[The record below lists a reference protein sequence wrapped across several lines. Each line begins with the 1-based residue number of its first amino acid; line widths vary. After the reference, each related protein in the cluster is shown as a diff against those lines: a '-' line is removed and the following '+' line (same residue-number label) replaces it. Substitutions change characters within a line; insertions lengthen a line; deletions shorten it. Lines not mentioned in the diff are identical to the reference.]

1 MAQRDEA
8 ASQPTTAAEMHRPVS
23 AAEDARNTRG
33 VSSMLTRRELLIA
46 AAAVSVAACAP
57 VAQHDVKRAPT
68 PSPTPFSLDR
78 PATLFADGTVPDTLA
93 RAAVPRLSGVAGIPR
108 ATSVTN
114 HASPDLILTY
124 GALPPGYHGAPVG
137 ASAAALITHLRVP
150 VDNVTLPQARAL
162 LSGATGDWASASAPS
177 SLGVRVFALDTL
189 PAPAGLTLAA
199 HATRLPTVT
208 ALLEA
213 VRAQPGSLALV
224 PAEVADWSVRN
235 LGVAGVYPIQGRGT
249 VPAASSLP
257 ALTLTLGVSDA
268 LARRGLKPADV
279 AAALA
284 PLLAAASPALDM
296 LVVGDIMLGRAV
308 NAKMVGN
315 NDYLYPFRQIH
326 DEFHGADLRVANLEC
341 TVTDL
346 YPIPTDPFTFTF
358 VTAKRAVEGLA
369 YAGLSAVTV
378 ANNHADGPGPGPLL
392 DMIAT
397 LRGKGIAVCG
407 GGNTLDEA
415 RAPAI
420 VSAKGTR
427 VALLGYD
434 MIPPQGAYATTGSPG
449 LAPVDLET
457 LPRDIATARAKAD
470 LVIPYF
476 HWGIEYTKVPT
487 IDQQRTARAAI
498 DAGADMVL
506 GNHPHWVQGIESYKG
521 RLIVYSFGNFVFD
534 QDWSR
539 PTREGVMIHL
549 YWRGATLAGIRIVP
563 VLDENRCQP
572 RLLAPAE
579 SVDIF
584 DRMWSGTDLLAA
596 GQYGP
601 EPEG

>member
-1 MAQRDEA
+1 MAEQDDA
-8 ASQPTTAAEMHRPVS
+8 ANQLAPAATAHMPGS
-23 AAEDARNTRG
+23 AAEAARDAARL
-33 VSSMLTRRELLIA
+33 LTRRELLVA

-57 VAQHDVKRAPT
+57 AAAHDVKRAPT

-93 RAAVPRLSGVAGIPR
+93 HAAAPRLAGVAGIPR
-108 ATSVTN
+108 ATLVTD

-124 GALPPGYHGAPVG
+124 GALPSGYRGAPVG
-137 ASAAALITHLRVP
+137 ASAAALVTHLRVP
-150 VDNVTLPQARAL
+150 VDSVTLPQARAL
-162 LSGATGDWASASAPS
+162 LSGATGDWATVGAPS

-189 PAPAGLTLAA
+189 PTPTGIVLAA
-199 HATRLPTVT
+199 HATRLPTLA
-208 ALLEA
+208 ALLDA

-235 LGVAGVYPIQGRGT
+235 LGVAGVYPIQGRDTARAG
-249 VPAASSLP
+249 SSLP
-257 ALTLTLGVSDA
+257 ALTLTLGLSRS
-268 LARRGLKPADV
+268 LAARGLKPADV
-279 AAALA
+279 ATALA

-308 NAKMVGN
+308 NTKMVGY
-315 NDYLYPFRQIH
+315 NDYLYPFRQISG
-326 DEFHGADLRVANLEC
+326 EFHGADLRVANLEC

-392 DMIAT
+392 DMITT

-434 MIPPQGAYATTGSPG
+434 MIPPQGAYATASSPG

-457 LPRDIATARAKAD
+457 LPHDIAAARAKAD

-549 YWRGATLAGIRIVP
+549 YWRGTTLAGIRIVP

-572 RLLAPAE
+572 RILAPAE

>member
-1 MAQRDEA
+1 MAEQDE
-8 ASQPTTAAEMHRPVS
+8 TTDQFARAAEARAPGS
-23 AAEDARNTRG
+23 AAET
-33 VSSMLTRRELLIA
+33 VSGLLTRRELLVA
-46 AAAVSVAACAP
+46 AAAVTVSVAACAP
-57 VAQHDVKRAPT
+57 VAAHDVRRAPT
-68 PSPTPFSLDR
+68 PSPTPFALDR
-78 PATLFADGTVPDTLA
+78 PATLFADGAVPGTFA
-93 RAAVPRLSGVAGIPR
+93 RAAAARLSGVAGIPR
-108 ATSVTN
+108 ATLIAD
-114 HASPDLILTY
+114 HISPDLILTY
-124 GALPPGYHGAPVG
+124 GSLPPGYRGVAVG
-137 ASAAALITHLRVP
+137 ASASALVTHLRVP
-150 VDNVTLPQARAL
+150 VDNVTLAQARAL
-162 LSGATGDWASASAPS
+162 LSGASGNWAAAGAPS

-189 PAPAGLTLAA
+189 PLPASLTLAA
-199 HATRLPTVT
+199 HATRLPTVA
-208 ALLEA
+208 ALLDA
-213 VRAQPGSLALV
+213 IRAQPGSLALV

-249 VPAASSLP
+249 AQAGSSLP

-268 LARRGLKPADV
+268 LAARGLKPADV
-279 AAALA
+279 AAALT

-308 NAKMVGN
+308 NAKMVGS

-326 DEFHGADLRVANLEC
+326 SEFQGADLRVANLEC

-346 YPIPTDPFTFTF
+346 YPVPTDPFTFTF

-397 LRGKGIAVCG
+397 LRDKGIAVCG

-420 VSAKGTR
+420 VSARGMR

-434 MIPPQGAYATTGSPG
+434 MIPPQGAYATDGSPG

-457 LPRDIATARAKAD
+457 LPRDIAAARAKAD

-549 YWRGATLAGIRIVP
+549 YWRGTTLAGIRIVP

-572 RLLAPAE
+572 RILAPAE
-579 SVDIF
+579 SMDIF